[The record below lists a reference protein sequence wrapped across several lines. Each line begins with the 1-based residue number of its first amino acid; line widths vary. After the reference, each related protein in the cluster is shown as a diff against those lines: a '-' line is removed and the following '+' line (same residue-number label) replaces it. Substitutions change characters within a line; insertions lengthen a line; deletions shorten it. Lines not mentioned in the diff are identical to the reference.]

1 MRGLPFQLTTE
12 LASNFVPDIT
22 TVNAAPPATAEL
34 GVIKVMVGGGG
45 MIVNVAG
52 AEAPPPGVGLE
63 TVTATVP
70 GVAMSVA
77 EIAACR
83 TVLET

>member
-1 MRGLPFQLTTE
+1 
-12 LASNFVPDIT
+12 
-22 TVNAAPPATAEL
+22 
-34 GVIKVMVGGGG
+34 MVGGGG